1 MGRDRYAQVRM
12 GAMRICYQEDKESKE
27 VTQHQMKGERDGG
40 MEADTKTFIVS
51 IGQRVLLFSR
61 EVVVHI

>member
-1 MGRDRYAQVRM
+1 M